1 MYKIISILVISCFF
15 ISCSI
20 NKSASYFDQEPP
32 TKTPKLF
39 APSIVNTDSIELN
52 VVFNHDHTELFF
64 SRIVNNSFVIH
75 HSERIEGKWSPVK
88 PLKMYPDNVL
98 VSVACDPTITKDGNT
113 MYFLGVDP
121 KLYKNNITREA
132 LYRIPPDIYSSKK
145 VNGKWQL
152 ATKVDFG
159 VSTES
164 FETYPVVTADGSLY
178 FRSNRPSKKGGLNT
192 YRAQY
197 IGSDRFEVPK
207 MIPPITEKGELI
219 VYISPNED
227 YAITNAKGRF
237 QITFNRNGKW
247 TRPKEIP
254 LEYEKHWKYYC
265 PYMSSDGK
273 YFIYSRRQNHPQKKG
288 WAGVEKGEV
297 YWLNAKELFDLK

>member
-1 MYKIISILVISCFF
+1 MFKIIVILFISILFL
-15 ISCSI
+15 SCSA
-20 NKSASYFDQEPP
+20 NKSVSYFDQKPP
-32 TKTPKLF
+32 STIPKLF

-52 VVFNHDHTELFF
+52 VVFNHSHTELFF

-75 HSERIEGKWSPVK
+75 HSERIEGKWSPIK
-88 PLKMYPDNVL
+88 PIKMYPDDVL

-121 KLYKNNITREA
+121 NLYNNDITKEA

-152 ATKVDFG
+152 AQKVDFT
-159 VSTES
+159 VSTEF

-178 FRSNRPSKKGGLNT
+178 FRSNRPSEKEGLNT
-192 YRAQY
+192 FRAQY
-197 IGSDRFEVPK
+197 IGNNKFEAPK
-207 MIPPITEKGELI
+207 MIPPVTENGELI
-219 VYISPNED
+219 VYVSPDES
-227 YAITNAKGRF
+227 YAVTNAKGRF
-237 QITFNRNGKW
+237 QITFNENDKW
-247 TRPKEIP
+247 SKPKEIP
-254 LEYEKHWKYYC
+254 LEYEEDWKYYC

-273 YFIYSRRQNHPQKKG
+273 YFMYSRRKSYPQKKG

-297 YWLNAKELFDLK
+297 FWISAKKLFDLK